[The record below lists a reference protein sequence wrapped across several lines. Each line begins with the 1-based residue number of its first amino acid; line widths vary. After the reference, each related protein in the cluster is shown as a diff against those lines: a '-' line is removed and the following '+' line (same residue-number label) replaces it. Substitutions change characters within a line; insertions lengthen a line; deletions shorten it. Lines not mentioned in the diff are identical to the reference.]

1 MNTTDNT
8 INETL
13 QEILN
18 SDVKLPALPGTGLR
32 LLEITQ
38 KSINDIDVGK
48 LSRLIEAD
56 PTLYARVLHLANS
69 AYYGTINTI
78 TDVRQAIMH
87 IGLEE
92 TLYSI
97 QWLFFQNMLP
107 TFPAMDGFNAKG
119 YWDHAWACGVANK
132 KLGQLDLT
140 VKVSPGELYLAGLFH
155 GIGKLILALH
165 QPDKFQQCLNN
176 SRDYSLPLAE
186 SEQDIFGI
194 TDTFIASQVMQSW
207 SIPANIC
214 AAVQFYNSPA
224 DAKPEYENITSLT
237 QFAYYIANTS
247 GIGNSGD
254 EFCFDFKDTY
264 IAKNWDSLLTED
276 YSQMEIVQ
284 DIHSALREKVL
295 AVTGEDAKTASP
307 EPVAEKLA
315 NIDTSIQSTSSRK
328 KTFWHWLRSLWKSFN

>member
-1 MNTTDNT
+1 MHNTT
-8 INETL
+8 NEIL

-18 SDVKLPALPGTGLR
+18 SQVKLPALPGTGMR

-38 KSINDIDVGK
+38 QSIDDIDIEK
-48 LSRLIEAD
+48 FSKLIEAD
-56 PTLYARVLHLANS
+56 PTLYARVLQLANS
-69 AYYGTINTI
+69 AYFGTINTI
-78 TDVRQAIMH
+78 TDIRQAIMH

-97 QWLFFQNMLP
+97 QLLFFQNMLP
-107 TFPAMDGFNAKG
+107 TFPAMDGLNAKG

-132 KLGQLDLT
+132 MLGQLDLKM
-140 VKVSPGELYLAGLFH
+140 KVPPKELYLAGLFH
-155 GIGKLILALH
+155 GIGKLILALY
-165 QPDKFQQCLNN
+165 QPDKFQQCLAN
-176 SRDYSLPLAE
+176 SRDYSLPLEE

-207 SIPANIC
+207 NIPANIC
-214 AAVQFYNSPA
+214 AAVQFYNSPIN
-224 DAKPEYENITSLT
+224 AKTEYENITALT

-264 IAKNWDSLLTED
+264 IAKNWNSFLTED
-276 YSQMEIVQ
+276 YTQMEIVQ
-284 DIHSALREKVL
+284 DIHSALRERVV
-295 AVTGEDAKTASP
+295 AIIGEDKKIGSP

-315 NIDTSIQSTSSRK
+315 NIESSIQKTSSRK
-328 KTFWHWLRSLWKSFN
+328 KTFWDWLRSLWKSLN